1 MTIEEQLAE
10 VKYALDSMVHAH
22 AEQRAALQERDRQY
36 WELKN
41 RSAILANGI
50 LQIRE
55 LVNES
60 EGVAGYHLNGDV
72 ATWDSLNL
80 DDFNSAIVAAVLE
93 S

>member
-1 MTIEEQLAE
+1 MTLEQQLA
-10 VKYALDSMVHAH
+10 
-22 AEQRAALQERDRQY
+22 
-36 WELKN
+36 ELKN
-41 RSAILANGI
+41 RFTILANGI

-80 DDFNSAIVAAVLE
+80 DDFNSAIAALVLE

>member
-1 MTIEEQLAE
+1 MTLEQQLA
-10 VKYALDSMVHAH
+10 
-22 AEQRAALQERDRQY
+22 
-36 WELKN
+36 ELKN
-41 RSAILANGI
+41 RFTILANGI

-80 DDFNSAIVAAVLE
+80 DDFNSAIVAVVLE